1 MKTTTLT
8 VAASLLL
15 LAACRPTTNTATD
28 VSLKGRQK
36 EIASPIASATEA
48 PKEAREEKGPLYLLR
63 DTGKR
68 CITHPCP
75 SWAAVDVET
84 RVEREITGIDLSA
97 LGLDAKKGEEAR
109 ARVLTGQVWVRGEI
123 KTVPKAGPAG
133 DGTVL
138 AVSELVEIGTAPV
151 P

>member
-1 MKTTTLT
+1 MR
-8 VAASLLL
+8 ALLL
-15 LAACRPTTNTATD
+15 VTIALALAACRPTTNTATD
-28 VSLKGRQK
+28 VSLRGHEK
-36 EIASPIASATEA
+36 EVASPIASATEA
-48 PKEAREEKGPLYLLR
+48 PEEARDEKGPLYLLR

-84 RVEREITGIDLSA
+84 RAEREITGIDLSA
-97 LGLDAKKGEEAR
+97 LGLDAKKAEDVR
-109 ARVLTGQVWVRGEI
+109 ARVLAGLVWVHGEI

-138 AVSELVEIGTAPV
+138 AVRAIVDPRSAPA